1 MLFDFQKVYL
11 VVRRTGRKLPGK
23 DLEIIDIFRLRSDAE
38 RCLKNVVILQGSDSV
53 WIVEKILK

>member
-1 MLFDFQKVYL
+1 MYDFQKVYL
-11 VVRRTGRKLPGK
+11 VVRKLPGQ
-23 DLEIIDIFRLRSDAE
+23 DLEIIDVFSLRSDAE